1 MTDFICMECF
11 KRFNDRFIKWYK
23 LPVAEK
29 TRMVGELY
37 DERDTQM
44 CVKCYGK
51 RIIYDLLRKDIGAD
65 ERKKLDL
72 ELMEVMELVTNGD

>member
-11 KRFNDRFIKWYK
+11 KRFDDRFIKWYK
-23 LPVAEK
+23 LPVTEK

-44 CVKCYGK
+44 CAKCYGK
-51 RIIYDLLRKDIGAD
+51 RIIYDLLRKDIGVD
-65 ERKKLDL
+65 ERQKLDL
-72 ELMEVMELVTNGD
+72 ELMEVMELVTDGD